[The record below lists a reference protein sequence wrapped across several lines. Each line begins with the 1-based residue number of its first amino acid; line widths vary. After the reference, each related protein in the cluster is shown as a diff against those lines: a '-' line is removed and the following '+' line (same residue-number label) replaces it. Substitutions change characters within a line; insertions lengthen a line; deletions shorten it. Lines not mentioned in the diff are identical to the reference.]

1 MQQVLEAI
9 YENGIFRP
17 LSNPKLTE
25 GQTVQLIVQTQ
36 PAITPKDMLTLAAS
50 VYQGFSEDEIT
61 EVEKIACDRSNFLKP
76 EIEL

>member
-17 LSNPKLTE
+17 LSHPKLTE

-36 PAITPKDMLTLAAS
+36 SSIAPEDMLALAAS

-61 EVEKIACDRSNFLKP
+61 EVEQLVCDRVRNAHSLWTS
-76 EIEL
+76 